1 MNHYDVLEVSHK
13 ASPEVV
19 KAAYKSLMQRYHPDK
34 NPENN
39 DAAARAARITHAYD
53 VLSDAIQRA
62 AYDISISPAPETRV
76 AARARGRTKTRP
88 PTDRSTDSR
97 TKGSRAY
104 LYFWMLVFMTI
115 FFSGWVSLTL
125 LKKHHSGTV
134 PVTGPNAAISAA
146 AKTARSNQNGTGVDG
161 YGQKQS
167 PEARSLTLLLASG
180 IAVNLKDAPASPD
193 GSRSFPS
200 RRAFLLKIPV
210 ILVHIGSFDSSEFI
224 RYMGENRNSIN
235 EKLEERLA
243 EANPD
248 ELLKT
253 SGEQY
258 LQKFL
263 LDVVQDISGTSRFD
277 TAPASGSGTSSRYG
291 VTAILLPE
299 SFSLK

>member
-13 ASPEVV
+13 ASPEVI

-39 DAAARAARITHAYD
+39 DAAARAALITHAYD

-62 AYDISISPAPETRV
+62 AYDTSISPAPETRV
-76 AARARGRTKTRP
+76 DTRARGRSGTRT
-88 PTDRSTDSR
+88 PTDRSTDLQ
-97 TKGSRAY
+97 TKESRAY
-104 LYFWMLVFMTI
+104 PYFWMLVFMTI
-115 FFSGWVSLTL
+115 FFSGWASLTL
-125 LKKHHSGTV
+125 LKKHPSGTV
-134 PVTGPNAAISAA
+134 PVTVPNAAISAT
-146 AKTARSNQNGTGVDG
+146 AKTSRSNQIGTGVDG

-167 PEARSLTLLLASG
+167 GETSSLTLHLASG

-193 GSRSFPS
+193 GSRSLPFRRPS
-200 RRAFLLKIPV
+200 LLRIPV
-210 ILVHIGSFDSSEFI
+210 ILVHVGSSDSSEFI
-224 RYMGENRNSIN
+224 RYIDENQNSIN

-243 EANPD
+243 DANPD

-263 LDVVQDISGTSRFD
+263 LDMVQDISGTGKLD
-277 TAPASGSGTSSRYG
+277 TGPASGSGTSSRYG
-291 VTAILLPE
+291 AMTIVLPE

>member
-13 ASPEVV
+13 ASPEVI

-39 DAAARAARITHAYD
+39 DAAARAALITHAYD
-53 VLSDAIQRA
+53 VLSDAIQRV
-62 AYDISISPAPETRV
+62 AYDINISPAPETRV
-76 AARARGRTKTRP
+76 DTRARGRSRTRT
-88 PTDRSTDSR
+88 PTDRSTDSH

-104 LYFWMLVFMTI
+104 PYVWMLVFVTI

-125 LKKHHSGTV
+125 LKKHISGTV
-134 PVTGPNAAISAA
+134 PVNGANAAISAV
-146 AKTARSNQNGTGVDG
+146 AKTSRSNQNQTGVDG
-161 YGQKQS
+161 YGQQHRG
-167 PEARSLTLLLASG
+167 EARSLTLRLASG

-200 RRAFLLKIPV
+200 RRPFLLRIPV
-210 ILVHIGSFDSSEFI
+210 ILVHIGSSDSSELI
-224 RYMGENRNSIN
+224 RYIGENRNSIN

-243 EANPD
+243 DANPD

-277 TAPASGSGTSSRYG
+277 TDPASGGGTSSRYG
-291 VTAILLPE
+291 GTAILLPE